1 MITDINMPQMN
12 GLEMVKKLQEN
23 SNLDLKPVLVLTTET
38 SIEKKREARKLGI
51 SGWVTKPFTPDKLKM
66 AIKRVLRV

>member
-23 SNLDLKPVLVLTTET
+23 PKLDLKPILVLTTET
-38 SIEKKREARKLGI
+38 SLEKKREARKLGI
-51 SGWVTKPFTPDKLKM
+51 SGWVTKPFTEDKLTM